1 MAMNKIP
8 KLEKKV
14 IRDAVREQRFIKRK
28 YPLLTGLTGA
38 FGLVSLFY
46 GFEHII
52 DKIPFLLDHPT
63 LLVGI
68 GLLCL
73 FVSGQLYK
81 KLD

>member
-1 MAMNKIP
+1 MSKVKKI
-8 KLEKKV
+8 EKELV
-14 IRDAVREQRFIKRK
+14 RDAEREQRVLKRK

-63 LLVGI
+63 LLVLI